1 MNASDSWFTERADL
15 PTPPRWLGLI
25 PRQPRLIEG
34 TARQAMPAMPVA
46 MQARHIRSAQPR
58 LDTPRAVRRVG
69 LREEERHRGS
79 VYVAGVSLHDALA
92 TTEDASWQ
100 HDGEWDG
107 AAGGSAGAQ
116 APEAT
121 DEPPFARLLAAVL
134 QPPTELLLAHEG
146 PIEWPRP
153 LLPYQLDGIRAL
165 IERPALLLADDMGL
179 GKTIQSIAALRIL
192 IRQRL
197 IESALIVVP
206 ASLISQWRS
215 ELGLWA
221 PELRLS
227 TVQGEPRDRAWRWRT
242 PAHVYLTSYETL
254 RSDFTGNPHSPVA
267 RLWDLVIL
275 DEAQRIKN
283 ADTEISRLCK
293 RLRRRRQWAL
303 TGTPLEN
310 SIDDLVSILQFV
322 DPGPPRASWHLVSQS
337 ELKEQ
342 LSRVQ
347 LRRRKADVLQDLP
360 PKLVSSVILP
370 LTPAQRAGYE
380 RAEQEGIVELRAL
393 GERVRIQNVL
403 DLIARLKQICNF
415 DPVSGKSSKL
425 DDLRERLRTL
435 DEEGHKAL
443 VFTQFSNR
451 ESGARAIADRL
462 GMPALVYTGD
472 LSPAERDRVLARFR
486 AGDEHRVLVL
496 SLRAGGQGLNLQ
508 DASYVFHFDRW
519 WNPAVE
525 QQAEARSHR
534 MGQRY
539 PVMVYTY
546 IAENTIEE
554 RIEQVLREKQQLFD
568 EVVDDVTIDLS
579 SRLSSDDLFGLFGL
593 RDPLFEA
600 RPATRPAP
608 DVDYAA
614 MEPAA
619 FEAYVGRLLERAG
632 WTVTTTPVTHD
643 GGIDLIATR
652 LDDVGAES
660 TLYIQ
665 CKNQVAPLGVAVAR
679 QLNGAML
686 HMPGAR
692 GVLACPAGAT
702 REALAF
708 ARDRGILIWDAERL
722 RQLEQAR

>member
-1 MNASDSWFTERADL
+1 
-15 PTPPRWLGLI
+15 
-25 PRQPRLIEG
+25 
-34 TARQAMPAMPVA
+34 
-46 MQARHIRSAQPR
+46 
-58 LDTPRAVRRVG
+58 
-69 LREEERHRGS
+69 
-79 VYVAGVSLHDALA
+79 
-92 TTEDASWQ
+92 
-100 HDGEWDG
+100 
-107 AAGGSAGAQ
+107 
-116 APEAT
+116 
-121 DEPPFARLLAAVL
+121 
-134 QPPTELLLAHEG
+134 
-146 PIEWPRP
+146 
-153 LLPYQLDGIRAL
+153 
-165 IERPALLLADDMGL
+165 
-179 GKTIQSIAALRIL
+179 
-192 IRQRL
+192 
-197 IESALIVVP
+197 
-206 ASLISQWRS
+206 
-215 ELGLWA
+215 
-221 PELRLS
+221 
-227 TVQGEPRDRAWRWRT
+227 
-242 PAHVYLTSYETL
+242 
-254 RSDFTGNPHSPVA
+254 
-267 RLWDLVIL
+267 
-275 DEAQRIKN
+275 
-283 ADTEISRLCK
+283 
-293 RLRRRRQWAL
+293 
-303 TGTPLEN
+303 
-310 SIDDLVSILQFV
+310 
-322 DPGPPRASWHLVSQS
+322 VSQS